1 MEANDWVT
9 AAIAVL
15 ALIVACLS
23 WWASH
28 RSAVASEDS
37 AASARRSAAAEEA
50 GLELERQDRAD
61 ADMQR
66 RVNVWHQRPVHA
78 HAAEFKFLGAE
89 AHHVFFEANVVLEVG
104 RRKSTTQSPMYKGDR
119 MIIVA
124 QDPEG
129 WNRRVTISWAESE
142 GADVERL
149 SKLMV
154 V

>member
-15 ALIVACLS
+15 ALIIAGLS

-28 RSAVASEDS
+28 RSAVAAEDS
-37 AASARRSAAAEEA
+37 AASARRSAVAEEA
-50 GLELERQDRAD
+50 AVELARQDRAD

-66 RVNVWHQRPVHA
+66 RVNVWHKRPVQA

-89 AHHVFFEANVVLEVG
+89 AHHVFFEANVVLEVQ
-104 RRKSTTQSPMYKGDR
+104 RRKGDTQSPMYKGDR
-119 MIIVA
+119 MIVVA

-142 GADVERL
+142 GAEVERL
-149 SKLMV
+149 STVFV

>member
-15 ALIVACLS
+15 ALIVAGLS
-23 WWASH
+23 WRASH
-28 RSAVASEDS
+28 RSAVAAEDS
-37 AASARRSAAAEEA
+37 AVSARRSAVAEEA
-50 GLELERQDRAD
+50 VLELEKQDRAA

-66 RVNVWHQRPVHA
+66 RVNVWHKRSVHA

-89 AHHVFFEANVVLEVG
+89 AHHVFFEANVVLEVQ
-104 RRKSTTQSPMYKGDR
+104 RRKGDTQSPMYKGDS
-119 MIIVA
+119 MIVVA

-142 GADVERL
+142 SADVERL
-149 SKLMV
+149 TRVLV